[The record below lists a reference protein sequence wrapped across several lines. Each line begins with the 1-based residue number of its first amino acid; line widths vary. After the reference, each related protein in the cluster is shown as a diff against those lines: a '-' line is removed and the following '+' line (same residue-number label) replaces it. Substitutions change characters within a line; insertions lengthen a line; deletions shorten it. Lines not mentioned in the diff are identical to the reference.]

1 MSESRD
7 IRDPIHGFIRLNEQ
21 ESELVDTRAFQR
33 LRNLRQLALA
43 HLVYPGAMHTRFEHS
58 LGVCHVA
65 GLLAHSLKFT
75 EDEKRL
81 VRLAALMHDLGHGP
95 FSHVSE
101 EALELC
107 ADRSKLTA
115 KGEKIHELITAI
127 LIRQDE
133 ELSRLLSLSDRD
145 KIIAL
150 LGRGYGEP
158 IVRSVLSG
166 PLDADKQDYLLRDSY
181 FCGVKYGVF
190 DLPQLH
196 QVLQSVADPAG
207 GKQLMVDPNGIH
219 TLEQFV
225 LAKYYLTTQV
235 IRHRVR
241 LITDQMLLRAICLA
255 IEVDQI
261 EDLAAI
267 YRFDGSLDFIMR
279 YLQWG
284 DSKFLQNFA
293 ADSFRGKCSHA
304 LLEGLHHRKLL
315 KLVYQTRLNEL
326 HVNAREALKEIS
338 KPENRPKRQE
348 LEKKLAQCI
357 EEGWGLTKY
366 GTLDPSWFVIVHS
379 YTFKSVKEQS
389 RNDESSILINR
400 PTPVFFED
408 ASTLFQSIDEKLSE
422 TLVEVYA
429 PVHYSTPT
437 ERRNLRNRLRTQITS
452 ILDTFFCEG
461 DS

>member
-1 MSESRD
+1 MSEPRA

-21 ESELVDTRAFQR
+21 ESDLVDTRAFQR

-43 HLVYPGAMHTRFEHS
+43 HLVYPGALHTRFEHS

-65 GLLAHSLKFT
+65 GLLADSLKFA

-81 VRLAALMHDLGHGP
+81 LRLAALMHDLGHGP

-101 EALELC
+101 EALELY
-107 ADRSKLTA
+107 ADRSKLSSKT
-115 KGEKIHELITAI
+115 EKIHELITAT

-133 ELSRLLSLSDRD
+133 ELSRLLSLSERD
-145 KIIAL
+145 KVIAL
-150 LGRGYGEP
+150 LDKGYGEP
-158 IVRSVLSG
+158 IVRAVLSG
-166 PLDADKQDYLLRDSY
+166 PLDADKQDYLLRDSH

-190 DLPQLH
+190 DLAQLH
-196 QVLQSVADPAG
+196 QVLQCVADPTG

-241 LITDQMLLRAICLA
+241 LITDQMLLRAICLG
-255 IEVDQI
+255 IDQDEI
-261 EDLAAI
+261 DELAEI
-267 YRFDGSLDFIMR
+267 YRFDGSAEFISR

-284 DSKFLQNFA
+284 DSRFLQHFSG
-293 ADSFRGKCSHA
+293 DSFRGKYSHV
-304 LLEGLHHRKLL
+304 LLEGLLHRRLL
-315 KLVYQTRLNEL
+315 KLVYRAPLSDLT
-326 HVNAREALKEIS
+326 VNAREALKEIS
-338 KPENRPKRQE
+338 TPENRERRDA
-348 LEKKLAQCI
+348 LEKSLAECI
-357 EEGWGLTKY
+357 GQVAGLTKF
-366 GTLDPSWFVIVHS
+366 GDLDSSRFVIVHS

-389 RNDESSILINR
+389 RNDESSILING
-400 PTPVFFED
+400 PQPVFFEE

-429 PVHYSTPT
+429 PVHYATPT
-437 ERRNLRNRLRTQITS
+437 DRRNLRNSLSSPIKT
-452 ILDTFFCEG
+452 ILDTFFTQG

>member
-1 MSESRD
+1 VSESRA

-65 GLLAHSLKFT
+65 GLLADSLKFT

-101 EALELC
+101 EALELY

-196 QVLQSVADPAG
+196 QVLQSVADPTG
-207 GKQLMVDPNGIH
+207 V
-219 TLEQFV
+219 
-225 LAKYYLTTQV
+225 
-235 IRHRVR
+235 
-241 LITDQMLLRAICLA
+241 
-255 IEVDQI
+255 
-261 EDLAAI
+261 
-267 YRFDGSLDFIMR
+267 
-279 YLQWG
+279 
-284 DSKFLQNFA
+284 
-293 ADSFRGKCSHA
+293 
-304 LLEGLHHRKLL
+304 
-315 KLVYQTRLNEL
+315 
-326 HVNAREALKEIS
+326 
-338 KPENRPKRQE
+338 
-348 LEKKLAQCI
+348 
-357 EEGWGLTKY
+357 
-366 GTLDPSWFVIVHS
+366 
-379 YTFKSVKEQS
+379 
-389 RNDESSILINR
+389 SS
-400 PTPVFFED
+400 
-408 ASTLFQSIDEKLSE
+408 
-422 TLVEVYA
+422 
-429 PVHYSTPT
+429 
-437 ERRNLRNRLRTQITS
+437 
-452 ILDTFFCEG
+452 
-461 DS
+461 